1 MGLLLPHSHRWR
13 QLSITTM
20 NEHIFS
26 FFQRLQ
32 VPFLKAFTVSHYS
45 NQRHAALPS
54 SIFDNNLPRLDF
66 LCLRNV
72 NIDNLEFPLHTVKTL
87 EIRGHGTWPSF
98 ARLNEMFGG
107 LITLRH
113 LILHVKPAE
122 VLQQVRAS
130 SDATGTLSIGQILL
144 PEVAL
149 IEVYTSE
156 WLTADIA
163 ELLQLFACPKLQRL
177 TMRESVSSTTEKV
190 NMIMDFAVLKQG
202 VKCSPVPK
210 LMADPS
216 DEEDRSTAWDD
227 VEPCRKLWLQSANI
241 YHACRVM
248 SVSSASIITT
258 LELHKVFFPRL
269 SLMKEMFATLKS
281 LVNLL
286 ILDFDSNS
294 AMASITGLGPSQL
307 DNIEWVSTQGTVI
320 VPNLQRLLIDFNSSV
335 SCFSSLEEPMEGDN
349 NDRTKDFL
357 QLFHL
362 PSLSSLT
369 LKDASLDQMRGVA
382 EVFSQHHLEREDAY
396 PKLAALKIVN
406 MTEPLPLDPIE
417 PGYVNLVQPF
427 PRLEK
432 LSLQGVHSNALV
444 RCLVQHPLHP
454 SPISSL
460 SPAWPRLHTISIS
473 DDPNASKPLLHRAI
487 TVREEAGFRLV
498 SLHLD
503 AHFNRNLDSWEW
515 MKEKVGKLELLES
528 TSRWYPSGETDNYPL
543 VVGGW
548 R

>member
-1 MGLLLPHSHRWR
+1 VIHLSPANIFDEVDYLPIYLERSKSHPLDIHMSCFWAPDLTEQVMGLLLPHSRRWR

-20 NEHIFS
+20 NEHILS

-45 NQRHAALPS
+45 NLRHAALPS
-54 SIFDNNLPRLDF
+54 SIFDNSLPRLDF

-406 MTEPLPLDPIE
+406 MTEPLPWTP
-417 PGYVNLVQPF
+417 
-427 PRLEK
+427 
-432 LSLQGVHSNALV
+432 
-444 RCLVQHPLHP
+444 
-454 SPISSL
+454 SSL
-460 SPAWPRLHTISIS
+460 DMLTWSSHSRGWRSYPCKAFTRTRWLGVSSSIHFTLRQSPHFHLPGQGSTLYQSPMT
-473 DDPNASKPLLHRAI
+473 PMQASPSS
-487 TVREEAGFRLV
+487 TVR
-498 SLHLD
+498 
-503 AHFNRNLDSWEW
+503 
-515 MKEKVGKLELLES
+515 
-528 TSRWYPSGETDNYPL
+528 
-543 VVGGW
+543 
-548 R
+548 